1 MTRAAQRAPRRASGV
16 VPNAVSPLGCNGDS
30 AGASRTQM
38 AVPSGSAANAT
49 QRNHNSRSVMG
60 CNMARAAGDGERNGI
75 VGFRAGQA

>member
-1 MTRAAQRAPRRASGV
+1 
-16 VPNAVSPLGCNGDS
+16 
-30 AGASRTQM
+30 M